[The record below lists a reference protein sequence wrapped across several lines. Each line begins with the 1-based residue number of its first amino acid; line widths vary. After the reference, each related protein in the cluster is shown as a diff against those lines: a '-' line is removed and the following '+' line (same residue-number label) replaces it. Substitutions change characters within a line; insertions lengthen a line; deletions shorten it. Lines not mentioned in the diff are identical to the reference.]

1 MCLKLENDRV
11 FCQVTAGHS
20 LTTDNNPGHSLQ
32 RAGPNIFYHIAMAH
46 QCFRYMCQYRERMTL
61 EPWKKSTSWR
71 LYPHGTKTFCILFP
85 LPIVL
90 LLKWMSIIYLQVKL
104 SQSWVVKEMRTNYL
118 SKSLVKG
125 FSAERKSCIAENVK
139 SLNYII

>member
-1 MCLKLENDRV
+1 MYIEIKKLQG
-11 FCQVTAGHS
+11 FLSLTAGHS
-20 LTTDNNPGHSLQ
+20 LTMDNNLGVSLQ
-32 RAGPNIFYHIAMAH
+32 RAGPNIFYLIVMAH

-71 LYPHGTKTFCILFP
+71 VRPHGTETLCILFT

-90 LLKWMSIIYLQVKL
+90 LFKWMSIIYLQVKL
-104 SQSWVVKEMRTNYL
+104 SQSWVVKELRTNYL

-125 FSAERKSCIAENVK
+125 FSAERKSWIAENVK